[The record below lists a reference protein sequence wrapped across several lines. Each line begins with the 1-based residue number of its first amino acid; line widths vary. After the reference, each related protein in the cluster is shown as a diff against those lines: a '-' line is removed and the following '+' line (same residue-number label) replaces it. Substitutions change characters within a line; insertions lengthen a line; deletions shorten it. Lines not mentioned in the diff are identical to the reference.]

1 MNSSDQVLNRLVE
14 QIVQP
19 VVNLL
24 FVLALLVF
32 SWGIFKMV
40 SNADN
45 EDARADGK
53 RVMLYGTI
61 GLVIMFGAYGIIT
74 VIKGTFGI

>member
-1 MNSSDQVLNRLVE
+1 MNPADQVLNRLIE

-24 FVLALLVF
+24 FVVALLVF
-32 SWGIFKMV
+32 FWGIFQMIKG
-40 SNADN
+40 ADN

-53 RVMLYGTI
+53 RVMLWGTI
-61 GLVIMFGAYGIIT
+61 GLIIMFGAYGIIA

>member
-24 FVLALLVF
+24 FVLALLIF

-45 EDARADGK
+45 EDARSDGR

-61 GLVIMFGAYGIIT
+61 GLVIMFGAYGIIA

>member
-45 EDARADGK
+45 EDARAYGK

-61 GLVIMFGAYGIIT
+61 GLVIMFGAYGIIA